1 MQILDLRR
9 IPPNAQA
16 ESETQVAITCLDTE
30 TTRQADVLSRS
41 LLELEVAVVG
51 SNLPLRLSRRHPRKP
66 FIGRCAGLEF
76 SCHG

>member
-1 MQILDLRR
+1 MQTLELRR
-9 IPPNAQA
+9 IPKSVR
-16 ESETQVAITCLDTE
+16 SEREKQVSITCLDTE

-41 LLELEVAVVG
+41 LLALEVAVVG
-51 SNLPLRLSRRHPRKP
+51 SNLPLRLSRRHPQKP